1 QNGKGAFGH
10 APFQFCLPIHAK
22 DQPLQVSVEAKVDRG
37 EAFHV
42 EMWDGNHYTRVGTLS
57 TSATTSFDLPSLSE
71 RSSNETRQHTSL
83 TPQLSNRLQPEENAP
98 PDDART
104 LVDFQNN
111 LSIYGNQKAVFQEV
125 DLLDENGCS
134 KRVYQV
140 GDLLQLKMTIFA
152 KEFIPH

>member
-1 QNGKGAFGH
+1 
-10 APFQFCLPIHAK
+10 
-22 DQPLQVSVEAKVDRG
+22 
-37 EAFHV
+37 V

-152 KEFIPH
+152 KEFIPHAFFCCSMLLADGRPVGQVYCPSEALGLRNF